1 MSNTVINTNVLALNS
16 ARSSRIVGS
25 DQAKS
30 SARLSSGMKINTAAD
45 DAAGLAI
52 SETMRSQIR
61 GLVMASKNSQDA
73 ISFIQVAEGGLQEI
87 DNMVQRIRE
96 LTVQASNQTN
106 TTQDL
111 DKIGKEVSMLASE
124 IEDMA
129 NRVEFN
135 TKKMIGS
142 GSGSFHMQVG
152 ANSGQSLNIIT
163 TKIGSSAVCLTNAVA
178 TVKSGGSD
186 ASKYLSVL
194 DDGLKIV
201 TNERAKFGAYQNR
214 LEYTIKSLEVSSE
227 NTSAAESR
235 IRDTDMAKE
244 MMRMTRANVLQQAA
258 NSMLAQAN
266 QAPQQVL
273 QLLR

>member
-16 ARSSRIVGS
+16 ARAGRLVSN

-30 SARLSSGMKINTAAD
+30 SARLSSGMKINSAAD

-52 SETMRSQIR
+52 SETMRAQIR
-61 GLVMASKNSQDA
+61 GLDMASKNSQDA

-96 LTVQASNQTN
+96 LTVQASNETN
-106 TTQDL
+106 TAEDL
-111 DKIGKEVSMLASE
+111 AKIGKEVSMLSSE
-124 IEDMA
+124 IQDMSQ
-129 NRVEFN
+129 RVEFN
-135 TKKMIGS
+135 TKKMIGGAS
-142 GSGSFHMQVG
+142 SFHMQVG

-163 TKIGSSAVCLTNAVA
+163 ASIGSAAVCLTNVKGAVTA
-178 TVKSGGSD
+178 GGSAASAFLSTLD
-186 ASKYLSVL
+186 A
-194 DDGLKIV
+194 GLKVV
-201 TNERAKFGAYQNR
+201 TNERAKYGAYQNR

-244 MMRMTRANVLQQAA
+244 MMKLTTANILQQAA
-258 NSMLAQAN
+258 NSMLSQAN
-266 QAPQQVL
+266 QNPQQVL